1 MPDTSTASLRT
12 GLIRRLALALLG
24 VGVVGAIVASGLGSR
39 YGNLA
44 YDRAQTDDVVTLAE
58 QVVVAGA
65 SVELNLPDAALKW
78 LLADE
83 GELVLFRVTDL
94 RSGRIVSTNGA
105 LGVAVAAPGATDVP
119 VFRDVVQGHV
129 RLRVASMRHLV
140 GPQQV
145 PVQIEVAEST
155 GKRTNMT
162 FEILTGTLL
171 FMTVTSV
178 VAIGLVWQGVGQAL
192 APLRRLEAEVGS
204 RSPVNLT
211 PLDPLH
217 APEEVRAMIVA
228 INQMMAR
235 VDSTMRSQSHF
246 IANAAHQLRT
256 PLSGLRLQAQLGL
269 KAQNL
274 PAMRISLGEV
284 EASAVRASDLVEKL
298 LVLARA
304 ETASLFTEARAVN
317 FNAIAEQVIERYLP
331 MADRHAVD
339 LGLASASDQAWV
351 SGSHSLFSELLGNLV
366 DNAILHGREG
376 GRVTIEISAAAG
388 KVTVVVDDNGPGLA
402 AHDQARIFTRFYRPD
417 SASGAGTGLG
427 LAIVHEITERFGG
440 QVTLDSTPGV
450 GSRFALAFPQA
461 QPG

>member
-1 MPDTSTASLRT
+1 MPGTSTASLRT

-44 YDRAQTDDVVTLAE
+44 YDRAQTDDVATLAE

-65 SVELNLPDAALKW
+65 SVELNMPDAALKW

-94 RSGRIVSTNGA
+94 RSGRLVSTNGA
-105 LGVAVAAPGATDVP
+105 LGDVVPAPGAIDVP
-119 VFRDVVQGHV
+119 VFRDLLQGHT

-140 GPQQV
+140 GPQHV
-145 PVQIEVAEST
+145 PVLIEVAEST
-155 GKRTNMT
+155 GKRTNMA

-171 FMTVTSV
+171 FMAVTSL
-178 VAIGLVWQGVGQAL
+178 VAIGLVWQGVGWAL
-192 APLRRLEAEVGS
+192 SPLQRLETEVRS

-217 APEEVRAMIVA
+217 APEEVRGMIVA

-235 VDSTMRSQSHF
+235 VDSTMQSQSHF

-269 KAQNL
+269 KAQTL

-298 LVLARA
+298 LVLAKA
-304 ETASLFTEARAVN
+304 ETASLLTEARAVN
-317 FNAIAEQVIERYLP
+317 FNAIAQQVIERYLP
-331 MADRHAVD
+331 VADRHAVD
-339 LGLASASDQAWV
+339 LGLASDSDQPWV
-351 SGSHSLFSELLGNLV
+351 SGSPSLFAELLGNLV
-366 DNAILHGREG
+366 DNAILHGRQG
-376 GRVTIEISAAAG
+376 GRVTIEISTAANT
-388 KVTVVVDDNGPGLA
+388 VTVTVDDDGPGLA
-402 AHDQARIFTRFYRPD
+402 VQDQARIFTRFYRPD

-440 QVTLDSTPGV
+440 QITVDSTPGL
-450 GSRFALAFPQA
+450 GSRFALAFPRA